1 MERSE
6 SLIKKGD
13 NEISCSYI
21 ESSNKNML
29 LFKLENRPTR
39 ISWSSS
45 SGYLKAVLKMGRASK
60 KTSIFSMILHIG
72 KASQL

>member
-29 LFKLENRPTR
+29 LFKLENRPT
-39 ISWSSS
+39 SWMKNFMDFMDQEFQS
-45 SGYLKAVLKMGRASK
+45 
-60 KTSIFSMILHIG
+60 TSIFSMILHIG